1 MNKTVLFVCTGNTCR
16 SIMAEG
22 IFKQLQK
29 SSKFKVHSAG
39 INALPG
45 MPPTQEAIL
54 VMREYNID
62 ISKHKSMLLSKAL
75 IDGADYIFV
84 MTKQHLIFAINLSPS
99 KKHSIFL
106 LKEFAESNQPAKKN
120 NQYRDYEIIDPIGK
134 DIECYRKIAK
144 EIRENLIITLRRL
157 INNSKQ

>member
-1 MNKTVLFVCTGNTCR
+1 MKKTVLFVCTGNTCR

-22 IFKQLQK
+22 IFKQLKK
-29 SSKFKVHSAG
+29 SSNFEVYSAG
-39 INALPG
+39 ISALPG

-62 ISKHKSMLLSKAL
+62 ISKHKSILLSKAL
-75 IDGADYIFV
+75 VDGADYIFV
-84 MTKQHLIFAINLSPS
+84 MTNQHLRFAINLSPS

-106 LKEFAESNQPAKKN
+106 LKKFVESSQPTKQN
-120 NQYRDYEIIDPIGK
+120 DQYRDYEIIDPIGK
-134 DIECYRKIAK
+134 DIECYRKVAK

-157 INNSKQ
+157 INNNK